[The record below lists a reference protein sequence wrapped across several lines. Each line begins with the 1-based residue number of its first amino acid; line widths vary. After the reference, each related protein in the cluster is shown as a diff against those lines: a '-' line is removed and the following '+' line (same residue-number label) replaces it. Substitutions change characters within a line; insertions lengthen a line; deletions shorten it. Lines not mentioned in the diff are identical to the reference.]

1 MKSIDIIKELRKDF
15 AEILGILLY
24 LQDLRQFSESQTEA
38 IDKAVQG
45 FSFIVVQYIGEI
57 RKSYG
62 EPLWYK
68 LEEID
73 EPCMDKGK
81 NVSNY
86 GIHKAA
92 IIARINEKARDLN
105 KKLLTLPGEN
115 SCDDEQSKLIGRLFD
130 GLENWRNEHLMN
142 LVSAF

>member
-62 EPLWYK
+62 EPLWYR
-68 LEEID
+68 LEDID
-73 EPCMDKGK
+73 KPKMDKEK
-81 NVSNY
+81 NESRY
-86 GIHKAA
+86 GIHTVS
-92 IIARINEKARDLN
+92 IIEQIKIKARDLN

-115 SCDDEQSKLIGRLFD
+115 NCSDEQSKLIGRLFD